1 VARETQTQIFLLA
14 ALFFAGWMLAE
25 YGAAQCRLLEQDG
38 LVGSSVYYASLTVS
52 FIGLLMALAS
62 LACMFKR
69 ASEIVVEKDDDEN
82 SGGKLEQ
89 VHHFRDYEKHE
100 QQHHNH
106 Y

>member
-69 ASEIVVEKDDDEN
+69 AEIVVEKDDDEN